1 MVFSLFPDVFFLSP
15 FAYTLLRL
23 SAGFVFLLAAWTH
36 YERRNELDTIPFIFI
51 GKGVWIPV
59 FASIIEGLTGFAL
72 ILGVFTQAAAIVG
85 ALLAI
90 KSFVWKKR
98 YNTFFPLSR
107 TASALLFVICL
118 SLVVTGAGAFA
129 IDLPL

>member
-1 MVFSLFPDVFFLSP
+1 MVFSLFPDIFFLSP
-15 FAYTLLRL
+15 FAYTLLRFT
-23 SAGFVFLLAAWTH
+23 AGCVFLLAAWAH
-36 YERRNELDTIPFIFI
+36 YERRNELGTIPFMVI

-72 ILGVFTQAAAIVG
+72 ILGVFTQAAAIAG

-90 KSFVWKKR
+90 KSFVWKRR
-98 YNTFFPLSR
+98 YSAMFPLSR

-118 SLVVTGAGAFA
+118 SLVVTGAGALA
-129 IDLPL
+129 VDLPL